1 MEQIEVL
8 NLVSDYL
15 PERGVMEQL
24 LLYERP
30 FTDLDALGVE
40 VVFDSASVINLIGIL
55 DEVKKRAAA

>member
-1 MEQIEVL
+1 
-8 NLVSDYL
+8 
-15 PERGVMEQL
+15 MEQL